1 MEGGRS
7 DLCPPFLYGRIILA
21 DTAEAYRAR
30 AAVERANAEAATL
43 DNVRDRCRRAEH
55 AWTEMADRA
64 ERTTEQR
71 LIREAATARRS
82 DTID

>member
-1 MEGGRS
+1 M
-7 DLCPPFLYGRIILA
+7 A

-43 DNVRDRCRRAEH
+43 DNVRDRCRRAEQ

-71 LIREAATARRS
+71 LIREAATVRRS
-82 DTID
+82 EAVG

>member
-1 MEGGRS
+1 MSVTSE
-7 DLCPPFLYGRIILA
+7 Y
-21 DTAEAYRAR
+21 YMAR
-30 AAVERANAEAATL
+30 AAECARDADAATL
-43 DNVRDRCRRAEH
+43 DNVRDRCRRAEQ

-82 DTID
+82 DTVE

>member
-1 MEGGRS
+1 
-7 DLCPPFLYGRIILA
+7 LA

-30 AAVERANAEAATL
+30 AAVERANADAATL

-55 AWTEMADRA
+55 AWTEMAERA

-71 LIREAATARRS
+71 LIREAATVRRAETLAH
-82 DTID
+82 D